1 MKSFTTLSTIGFGLL
16 LLVWSGCGNPVE
28 PTPTPAA
35 FTYQDESTLGDQMHE
50 AMVSSTLFD
59 VLPDDSTYAAAYA
72 YLSGLRVR
80 LLATDV
86 LERRRDFDWAFHI
99 LKDDNHQRCFTTV
112 GGKLYVSTGLLRDM
126 VNNEAELMG
135 ILAHELY
142 YADASYHLELLKD
155 NFNIRE
161 ILDVMYGG
169 ADAEALAMIGTFY
182 NTPRERN
189 LVLEADQFGA
199 NLLCVVGDISI
210 NALADVIHNVT
221 LAQPTPTWY
230 VNHPT
235 PGNSSLNDRLGEI
248 QAIADNCN
256 HLDETYLNRYLN
268 FLSNLPPR

>member
-1 MKSFTTLSTIGFGLL
+1 MLPLIISLAMLSLL
-16 LLVWSGCGNPVE
+16 WNGCGNPVE

-35 FTYQDESTLGDQMHE
+35 FTYQDESTLGDQLHE
-50 AMVSSTLFD
+50 AMLSSTLFD
-59 VLPDDSTYAAAYA
+59 VVPNDTTYAMAYN

-80 LLATDV
+80 LLATDI

-142 YADASYHLELLKD
+142 YADKSYHLDVLKENYD
-155 NFNIRE
+155 IRE

-169 ADAEALAMIGTFY
+169 ADAKALTMIGTFY
-182 NTPRERN
+182 NTPRDRN

-210 NALADVIHNVT
+210 GALAMLVQNVA

-235 PGNSSLNDRLGEI
+235 PGNSSVTDRVGEI
-248 QAIADNCN
+248 QAIEINCN
-256 HLDETYLNRYLN
+256 NLEETYVNRYLN
-268 FLSNLPPR
+268 FLNNLPPR